1 MNLLN
6 AKTHLEIR
14 CVNNGS
20 LSLVKVSAIMLVTAT
35 TTCDSHYLPWRH
47 YINRIY
53 PICVVSPKVAKA
65 STMVT
70 VACVAV
76 AGIIALHLANV
87 NTA

>member
-20 LSLVKVSAIMLVTAT
+20 FTLAKVSTIMLVTAT
-35 TTCDSHYLPWRH
+35 TTCDSHYLPWGH
-47 YINRIY
+47 DINRNY

-70 VACVAV
+70 VSCVAV
-76 AGIIALHLANV
+76 AGVIALHFANV